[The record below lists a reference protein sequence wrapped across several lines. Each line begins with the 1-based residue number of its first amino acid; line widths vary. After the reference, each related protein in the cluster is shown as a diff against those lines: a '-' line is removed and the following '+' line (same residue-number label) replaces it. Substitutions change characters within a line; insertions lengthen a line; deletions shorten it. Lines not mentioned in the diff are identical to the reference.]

1 MITTAYV
8 AGLLTTVCL
17 VALVR
22 LASNSPR
29 LEPRSQPEPALDE
42 REDEEAPCHWR
53 KSWKLRT
60 QTCLDELRSADD
72 ADDCTARM
80 EALRWARRLH
90 FERRS
95 HAFQDEEALEDAEA
109 FWEEVNDVLRP
120 GGPG

>member
-1 MITTAYV
+1 MLTTAYV
-8 AGLLTTVCL
+8 AGLVTAACL
-17 VALVR
+17 VALVQ
-22 LASNSPR
+22 LASESGPAQ
-29 LEPRSQPEPALDE
+29 LPAEPEPE
-42 REDEEAPCHWR
+42 PEKEDDCQWR

-60 QTCLDELRSADD
+60 RTCLDELRSADA
-72 ADDCTARM
+72 ADDRTARV

-95 HAFQDEEALEDAEA
+95 HAYRDEEALEDAEA

>member
-1 MITTAYV
+1 MLTTAYV

-22 LASNSPR
+22 LASESGPAQ
-29 LEPRSQPEPALDE
+29 LPAEPEPE
-42 REDEEAPCHWR
+42 SEKEDDCPWR

-60 QTCLDELRSADD
+60 RTCLDELQSAEK
-72 ADDCTARM
+72 ADDCTARL

-90 FERRS
+90 FERHS
-95 HAFQDEEALEDAEA
+95 HAYQDENALEDAES

-120 GGPG
+120 SGPE